1 MSEEFKVEVISPE
14 KSYFSKDNV
23 TEVVVPGQEGEIGI
37 LKDHI
42 SIISFLKPGIIKV
55 FSKDGEEKFYVDDGI
70 VEFKDNSLS
79 ILTSSIFNVKDKDKN
94 FIERSINEAEKELSN
109 QDLED
114 QKRFLI
120 DNKIDVL
127 KSLTLN
133 QKQFFLF
140 PVLIF
145 YIHQV

>member
-23 TEVVVPGQEGEIGI
+23 TEVVVPGYEGEMGI

-42 SIISFLKPGIIKV
+42 SLISFLKPGIIKV

-70 VEFKDNSLS
+70 LEFKDNSLS
-79 ILTSSIFNVKDKDKN
+79 ILTSLIFNVKDKDKK
-94 FIERSINEAEKELSN
+94 FIERSIGEAEKELSN
-109 QDLED
+109 KNLED

-133 QKQFFLF
+133 
-140 PVLIF
+140 
-145 YIHQV
+145 